1 MRKSC
6 IILLYIASCTCNILP
21 SSAQT
26 RNNQVLLTDSL
37 IKLGFT
43 MYNEV
48 NEAERLEAN
57 YSFIKTLVALLKTP
71 YSFNMKLD
79 TLKMIS
85 IQQPSDNLFKIF
97 SWHIKLDDGSFR
109 YYGTIQVNTKDGQL
123 KLNPIVDQSPN
134 IKDPDHEI
142 LSDGQWYGCQ
152 YYDIIP
158 FKKVKNQ
165 YLLLGW
171 KGTNPDITQK
181 IIDVLQ
187 LSDNGVTFGKAIFTG
202 KGIDNSGS
210 RMIYRFNA
218 RASMLLKH
226 EKTNNNVIMD
236 HLAPSDPKLKGEF
249 KYYGP
254 DMSYDAW
261 QMKDGQLILIEDLPL
276 KNDPNPSK

>member
-1 MRKSC
+1 MKKIC
-6 IILLYIASCTCNILP
+6 IILLYITSCVYNIP
-21 SSAQT
+21 SSIAQA
-26 RNNQVLLTDSL
+26 NDSQALLKDSL
-37 IKLGFT
+37 ITLGFT

-48 NEAERLEAN
+48 NEAERLQAN
-57 YSFIKTLVALLKTP
+57 YSFIKTLVQLLKTP
-71 YSFNMKLD
+71 QSFSMNLD
-79 TLKMIS
+79 SLKMIS
-85 IQQPSDNLFKIF
+85 IQRPSDNSFKIF

-123 KLNPIVDQSPN
+123 KLYPIVDQSPN

-142 LSDGQWYGCQ
+142 LSDGRWYGCQ

-158 FKKVKNQ
+158 IKNVKNQ

-171 KGTNPDITQK
+171 KGTNPEITQK
-181 IIDVLQ
+181 VIDVLR
-187 LSDNGVTFGKAIFTG
+187 LSDTGAIFGKAIFSG
-202 KGIDNSGS
+202 KEIDNKAS

-226 EKTNNNVIMD
+226 EKVQNNIIMD

-261 QMKDGQLILIEDLPL
+261 QMKDGQLLLLEDLPL
-276 KNDPNPSK
+276 KNEQ